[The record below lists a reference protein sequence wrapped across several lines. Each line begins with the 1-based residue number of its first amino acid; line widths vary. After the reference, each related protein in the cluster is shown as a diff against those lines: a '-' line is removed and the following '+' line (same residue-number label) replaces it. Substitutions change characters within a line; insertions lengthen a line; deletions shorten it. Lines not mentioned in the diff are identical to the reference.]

1 MGEPSPTHCRGGE
14 PSTSENV
21 NAPPIIDTD
30 ADLDRCVASLGQ
42 VVGVDTEFIRVRT
55 FYPIAALY
63 QLAGDDG
70 VALVDARGGATF
82 DSLKALLLDPART
95 KVIHGCSED
104 LEVMATHLDVQPAN
118 LVDTQLAHAF
128 LDPEFSASYA
138 KLVERYLGLKLG
150 KHETRSDWLQR
161 PLSKEQVRYAGEDV
175 AHLRPIWQSQRDAL
189 AETGRLAWFLEDM
202 QQILD
207 APAATPDTWFE
218 TMKGVWR
225 LGCRERVVLRN
236 LVRWREQEARRR
248 DIPRAHT
255 VKDEYLVTLARR
267 DRLAPG
273 DVASLLP
280 RRTAKRYGKVLAAVH
295 REGLADREP
304 APKAVRPLNRRD
316 GDLLRTLREA
326 GRRESDRLGI
336 APELLA
342 RKRDLEAGL
351 RYFRSHGELPPRYR
365 QGWRRRVVGDIFTE
379 ILSAG
384 S

>member
-1 MGEPSPTHCRGGE
+1 MHAS
-14 PSTSENV
+14 
-21 NAPPIIDTD
+21 PIIDTD
-30 ADLDRCVASLGQ
+30 ADLGLCVASLGQ

-55 FYPIAALY
+55 FYPIPALY
-63 QLAGDDG
+63 QLAGDGG
-70 VALVDARGGATF
+70 VALVDAQAGATF
-82 DSLKALLLDPART
+82 DSLKALLLDPTRT

-128 LDPEFSASYA
+128 LGGEFSASYA

-175 AHLRPIWQSQRDAL
+175 AYLRPIWQRQSDAL
-189 AETGRLAWFLEDM
+189 AEAGRLDWFLEDM
-202 QQILD
+202 QRVLD

-225 LGCRERVVLRN
+225 LGGRERIVLRN

-255 VKDEYLVTLARR
+255 VRDEHLVALSRCDRR
-267 DRLAPG
+267 LEFG
-273 DVASLLP
+273 DVAGLLP
-280 RRTAKRYGKVLAAVH
+280 RRTAKRYAKVLAAVH
-295 REGLADREP
+295 RRGLADREP
-304 APKAVRPLNRRD
+304 APKATRPLSRRD
-316 GDLLRTLREA
+316 GGLVRALREA

-336 APELLA
+336 APELLS
-342 RKRDLEAGL
+342 RRRDIEADL
-351 RYFRSHGELPPRYR
+351 RYFRGHDELPPRYR
-365 QGWRRRVVGDIFTE
+365 RGWRGRVVGDIFTG

>member
-1 MGEPSPTHCRGGE
+1 MD
-14 PSTSENV
+14 
-21 NAPPIIDTD
+21 APPIINTD
-30 ADLDRCVASLGQ
+30 ADLDLCVASLGQ
-42 VVGVDTEFIRVRT
+42 VVGIDTEFIRVRT
-55 FYPIAALY
+55 FYPIPALY

-70 VALVDARGGATF
+70 IALVDAQAGATF
-82 DSLKALLLDPART
+82 DALKALLVDPVRT
-95 KVIHGCSED
+95 KVIHACSED
-104 LEVMATHLDVQPAN
+104 LEVMATHLGVRPAN

-128 LDPEFSASYA
+128 LGGEFSASYA

-161 PLSKEQVRYAGEDV
+161 PLSKEQVRYACEDV
-175 AHLRPIWQSQRDAL
+175 AYLGPIWQRQSDAM
-189 AETGRLAWFLEDM
+189 AEAGRLDWFLEDM
-202 QQILD
+202 QRVLD

-218 TMKGVWR
+218 TMKGGWR
-225 LGCRERVVLRN
+225 LGCRERIVLRN

-255 VKDEYLVTLARR
+255 VKDEHLVALARC
-267 DRLAPG
+267 DRLELR

-295 REGLADREP
+295 RQGLADQEP
-304 APKAVRPLNRRD
+304 APEATRPLSRRD
-316 GDLLRTLREA
+316 GGLVRALREA

-342 RKRDLEAGL
+342 RKRDLEADL
-351 RYFRSHGELPPRYR
+351 HYFRGRGELPPRYR
-365 QGWRRRVVGDIFTE
+365 QGWRRGVVGDIFTE
-379 ILSAG
+379 ILAAG

>member
-1 MGEPSPTHCRGGE
+1 MTQPVPPSE
-14 PSTSENV
+14 LI
-21 NAPPIIDTD
+21 ATD
-30 ADLDRCVASLGQ
+30 ADLDACIESLGE
-42 VVGVDTEFIRVRT
+42 VVGIDTEFIRVRT

-63 QLAGDDG
+63 QLAGDAG
-70 VALVDARGGATF
+70 VALVDAQAGATF
-82 DSLKALLLDPART
+82 DSLKDLLLDAMRT
-95 KVIHGCSED
+95 KIIHGCSED

-128 LDPEFSASYA
+128 LAPEFSASYA

-161 PLSKEQVRYAGEDV
+161 PLSKKQISYAREDV
-175 AHLRPIWQSQRDAL
+175 AYLRPIWERQRDAL
-189 AETGRLAWFLEDM
+189 ADAGRLDWFLEDM
-202 QQILD
+202 QRILD
-207 APAATPDTWFE
+207 TPVATPDTWFE

-225 LGCRERVVLRN
+225 LGCRERIVLRS

-255 VKDEYLVTLARR
+255 VKDEHLVALARCES
-267 DRLAPG
+267 LEPG
-273 DVASLLP
+273 DVAGLLP

-295 REGLADREP
+295 RRGLADREP
-304 APKAVRPLNRRD
+304 VPEANRPLSRRD
-316 GDLLRTLREA
+316 GDLLRALREA
-326 GRRESDRLGI
+326 GRRESDRLGF

-342 RKRDLEAGL
+342 RKRDLDAGL
-351 RYFRSHGELPPRYR
+351 RYFRGHGELPPRYR
-365 QGWRRRVVGDIFTE
+365 RGWRRRVVGDIYTE

>member
-1 MGEPSPTHCRGGE
+1 MDAS
-14 PSTSENV
+14 
-21 NAPPIIDTD
+21 PIIDSD
-30 ADLDRCVASLGQ
+30 ADLDLCVASLGK

-55 FYPIAALY
+55 FYPIPALY
-63 QLAGDDG
+63 QLAGDSG
-70 VALVDARGGATF
+70 VALVDAQGGATF
-82 DSLKALLLDPART
+82 DSLKALLLDPMRT

-128 LDPEFSASYA
+128 LGPEFSASYA
-138 KLVERYLGLKLG
+138 KLVERYLGRKLG

-161 PLSKEQVRYAGEDV
+161 PLSKEQMRYAGEDV
-175 AHLRPIWQSQRDAL
+175 AYLRPIWQRQSEAL
-189 AETGRLAWFLEDM
+189 AEAGRLEWFLEDM
-202 QQILD
+202 QEILD

-225 LGCRERVVLRN
+225 LGCRERIVLRN

-248 DIPRAHT
+248 DRPRAHT
-255 VKDEYLVTLARR
+255 VKDEHLVALARC
-267 DRLAPG
+267 DRLGLG

-280 RRTAKRYGKVLAAVH
+280 RRTSRRYGKVLVAVH
-295 REGLADREP
+295 RQGLADQEP
-304 APKAVRPLNRRD
+304 APKADRPLDRRE
-316 GDLLRTLREA
+316 GDLLRSLRDA

-351 RYFRSHGELPPRYR
+351 RYFRGHDELPPRYR

>member
-1 MGEPSPTHCRGGE
+1 MD
-14 PSTSENV
+14 TS
-21 NAPPIIDTD
+21 PIIDTD
-30 ADLDRCVASLGQ
+30 ADLDLCVASLGA
-42 VVGVDTEFIRVRT
+42 VVGIDTEFIRVRT
-55 FYPIAALY
+55 FYPIPALY

-82 DSLKALLLDPART
+82 DSLKALLLDPMRT

-104 LEVMATHLDVQPAN
+104 LEVMATHLDVRPAN
-118 LVDTQLAHAF
+118 LVDTQVAHAF
-128 LDPEFSASYA
+128 LDAEFSPSYA
-138 KLVERYLGLKLG
+138 KLVDRYVGFKLG

-175 AHLRPIWQSQRDAL
+175 AYLRPIWQRQREAL
-189 AETGRLAWFLEDM
+189 AAAGRLEWFQEDM

-225 LGCRERVVLRN
+225 LGCRERIVLRN

-248 DIPRAHT
+248 DIPRAYT
-255 VKDEYLVTLARR
+255 VKDEHLVALARCE
-267 DRLAPG
+267 RLAPG
-273 DVASLLP
+273 DAASLLP

-295 REGLADREP
+295 RQGLADREP
-304 APKAVRPLNRRD
+304 APKAIRPLSRRD
-316 GDLLRTLREA
+316 GDLVRALREA

-336 APELLA
+336 APELVT

-351 RYFRSHGELPPRYR
+351 RYFRGHGELPPRYR
-365 QGWRRRVVGDIFTE
+365 QGWRRRVVGDIFAE
-379 ILSAG
+379 ILAAG